1 MYEEKYPEPE
11 YPAEAAPVIDL
22 TKFPEVAELLRR
34 RPDLI
39 ATTAKCIICQQRSD
53 MLGVFVV
60 NTKHAAFY
68 GAPPVKATVPA
79 GMTASAA
86 RAHTTGSHAVR
97 RRPASV
103 IAIKTISPDVAF
115 PTVFKMT

>member
-1 MYEEKYPEPE
+1 MYEAKYPEPE

-68 GAPPVKATVPA
+68 GAPPMKERKFLYGLCSPCSESPKRAELLQQIEE
-79 GMTASAA
+79 MFFKNA
-86 RAHTTGSHAVR
+86 RMPVNT
-97 RRPASV
+97 SV
-103 IAIKTISPDVAF
+103 Q
-115 PTVFKMT
+115 